1 MFVPE
6 GQDDGSQ
13 AWNAWKVL
21 SSSSSRRVRG
31 DRLARGGYRLVWWT
45 NRGPQIAP
53 SLRDGF
59 LRDAFQAFH
68 AWLPSF
74 RPSGTKIR
82 STNLLHLRTSAFICG
97 CSVSAVHQ
105 RFGTLRTRQNPFPEQ
120 PSDLLQH
127 GMIPRSTCSHGG
139 GFVRLDRGRR
149 IIPWRSETRYHCDL
163 E

>member
-1 MFVPE
+1 MMVARHGMPGKCYPAARPVGYGMIGWRE
-6 GQDDGSQ
+6 AAIVSYGGQ
-13 AWNAWKVL
+13 
-21 SSSSSRRVRG
+21 
-31 DRLARGGYRLVWWT
+31 T
-45 NRGPQIAP
+45 QIAP
-53 SLRDGF
+53 SLRNGF

-68 AWLPSF
+68 AWLPPF
-74 RPSGTKIR
+74 RPSRTKIR
-82 STNLLHLRTSAFICG
+82 STNLLHLRTSALICG
-97 CSVSAVHQ
+97 CSVSAVHP

-139 GFVRLDRGRR
+139 GFVRLDRGRH